1 METVNILY
9 VDDNTDSHISEYL
22 SEEYEYNDVQKN
34 YEERPFTSEDSYE
47 TLLTDEKI
55 RLADLIIIDSVLF
68 ENANFVNE
76 KLAGEEFEII
86 LKKIFPFKEMIVV
99 TQNDVDDDLSILR
112 KYDSS
117 SKLDKKGFFENE
129 WKPYLDDAIHRILL
143 YRKVLKRIEEKKYVE
158 TYFLEEIQKSLA
170 GEDSYEKLTVED
182 IDKLIESFEGLKREY
197 E

>member
-1 METVNILY
+1 MY
-9 VDDNTDSHISEYL
+9 VDDNTDNHISEYL
-22 SEEYEYNDVQKN
+22 SEEYEYKDVKKS

-55 RLADLIIIDSVLF
+55 RLADIIIIDSVLF

-99 TQNDVDDDLSILR
+99 TQNDVDEDLNILR

-117 SKLDKKGFFENE
+117 SKLDKKVFFEKE
-129 WKPYLDDAIHRILL
+129 WKPYLDDAIHRTLL

-182 IDKLIESFEGLKREY
+182 IDKLIESFEGLKSEY

>member
-1 METVNILY
+1 MEKINILY
-9 VDDNTDSHISEYL
+9 IDDNTDTYISEYL
-22 SEEYEYNDVQKN
+22 SEKYRYDGVNGE

-47 TLLTDEKI
+47 TLLVDDKI
-55 RLADLIIIDSVLF
+55 KAADIIIIDSVLF
-68 ENANFVNE
+68 QNANFVNE

-99 TQNDVDDDLSILR
+99 TQNEVEKDLGILK

-117 SKLDKKGFFENE
+117 SKQDKNEFFNKI
-129 WKPYLDDAIHRILL
+129 WKPHLDEAIYRILI
-143 YRKVLKRIEEKKYVE
+143 YRKVFKRIEEKKYVE

-170 GEDSYEKLTVED
+170 GEDSYEQLSVED
-182 IDKLIESFEGLKREY
+182 VDKLIETFEEMRKEY